1 MDTYNY
7 SKSNELFNRS
17 LKVVPAGVY
26 GHQGPAEAC
35 FIPSSAY
42 PFFSTHAKGS
52 HFWDVDGNEFIDYMC
67 AYGPIA
73 LGYGDDDVDNAA
85 IEQIRKVNCV
95 STPSSIMVELA
106 ELMVETVDMADWAF
120 FAKNGN
126 DATNLSIMVAKAA
139 TRRDKIILVN
149 GNYHGTSPWTQQYG
163 YPGISKE
170 DVSNNIYVDWN
181 NFEQL
186 EKVVAEHK
194 GEIAG
199 FISTPYFHPVFKDNE
214 MPAEGYWQKVRK
226 LCTDN
231 GIVLI
236 VDDVRCGFRL
246 DMKGSDHYFGF
257 KADLMCFCK
266 AIANGWNIS
275 ALCGTDA
282 LKDAAASIM
291 FTGSFWLSAV
301 PMAAAIA
308 CITKMQKINAPV
320 MMQQIGKKLTDR
332 LKKAGAESGF
342 DLRVT
347 GIPSMWYMRIAN
359 DNSLILHQEWVAE
372 CVKRGVFFANHHNQ
386 FINCAITDE
395 DIEKTLS
402 VASEAFKIVKA
413 AHPEIG
419 GK

>member
-1 MDTYNY
+1 
-7 SKSNELFNRS
+7 
-17 LKVVPAGVY
+17 
-26 GHQGPAEAC
+26 
-35 FIPSSAY
+35 
-42 PFFSTHAKGS
+42 
-52 HFWDVDGNEFIDYMC
+52 
-67 AYGPIA
+67 
-73 LGYGDDDVDNAA
+73 
-85 IEQIRKVNCV
+85 
-95 STPSSIMVELA
+95 LA
-106 ELMVETVDMADWAF
+106 EGA
-120 FAKNGN
+120 
-126 DATNLSIMVAKAA
+126 
-139 TRRDKIILVN
+139 
-149 GNYHGTSPWTQQYG
+149 Q
-163 YPGISKE
+163 
-170 DVSNNIYVDWN
+170 
-181 NFEQL
+181 
-186 EKVVAEHK
+186 
-194 GEIAG
+194 
-199 FISTPYFHPVFKDNE
+199 
-214 MPAEGYWQKVRK
+214 
-226 LCTDN
+226 
-231 GIVLI
+231 
-236 VDDVRCGFRL
+236 L